1 MPNIADLFGGSNNGP
16 GLSTEYGTGNYNPA
30 ASLTQ
35 NTRPMSSPDVLPYS
49 TQTNNTRNSQFA
61 FRSAQMG
68 TATLTD
74 TGGKD
79 LEIPSS
85 LRMGS
90 EE

>member
-1 MPNIADLFGGSNNGP
+1 
-16 GLSTEYGTGNYNPA
+16 
-30 ASLTQ
+30 
-35 NTRPMSSPDVLPYS
+35 MSSPDVLPYS